1 MDDERSGER
10 PEQGL
15 ADVTPP
21 APVAE
26 PWSAPAPEPAT
37 AAAPDPWSTPAP
49 APAPDA
55 WSAPAP
61 DAWSAGAQAP
71 DPWSGPAPTSAYP
84 PVPDTTALP
93 PAGPA
98 AAPAPPGPPTAPA
111 NPWAVAAPG
120 TPPPPA
126 PLLPGAPAP
135 APPSAG
141 REGAGRRV
149 VVVAVVAG
157 LVGALAGGVTS
168 AVVSSRSTTA
178 TVVAIPQ
185 ASGELSPRTTDS
197 IAGIAEAVTPTVV
210 SIATDQGS
218 GTGFVIRPDGY
229 ILTNNHVIAAA
240 AGGGSL
246 EVTLNDG
253 TTATGELVGRNSAYD
268 LAVVKIDRTGLPTAA
283 LGNSNNVVVGDT
295 VVAIGSPLGLAGTV
309 TSGIVSA
316 LNRPVTAG
324 GEGETSF
331 INAIQTDAAIN
342 PGNSGGPLVNTAAQV
357 IGINSAIATL
367 SGGQS
372 QSGSIGLGF
381 AIPVNQ
387 PKRIAEEIIAT
398 GTSRVPIIGVQL
410 DQSYT
415 GRGALVSSVTAGGPA
430 AAAGLAPGDVLV
442 AVDGRKV
449 ADATELIVAVR
460 SKTPG
465 DTVRLTV
472 DRDGRSSEV
481 TVTLGADTTSD

>member
-1 MDDERSGER
+1 
-10 PEQGL
+10 
-15 ADVTPP
+15 
-21 APVAE
+21 
-26 PWSAPAPEPAT
+26 
-37 AAAPDPWSTPAP
+37 
-49 APAPDA
+49 
-55 WSAPAP
+55 
-61 DAWSAGAQAP
+61 
-71 DPWSGPAPTSAYP
+71 
-84 PVPDTTALP
+84 
-93 PAGPA
+93 
-98 AAPAPPGPPTAPA
+98 
-111 NPWAVAAPG
+111 
-120 TPPPPA
+120 
-126 PLLPGAPAP
+126 
-135 APPSAG
+135 
-141 REGAGRRV
+141 
-149 VVVAVVAG
+149 
-157 LVGALAGGVTS
+157 
-168 AVVSSRSTTA
+168 
-178 TVVAIPQ
+178 
-185 ASGELSPRTTDS
+185 
-197 IAGIAEAVTPTVV
+197 
-210 SIATDQGS
+210 
-218 GTGFVIRPDGY
+218 
-229 ILTNNHVIAAA
+229 
-240 AGGGSL
+240 
-246 EVTLNDG
+246 
-253 TTATGELVGRNSAYD
+253 
-268 LAVVKIDRTGLPTAA
+268 
-283 LGNSNNVVVGDT
+283 
-295 VVAIGSPLGLAGTV
+295 
-309 TSGIVSA
+309 
-316 LNRPVTAG
+316 VTAG

-342 PGNSGGPLVNTAAQV
+342 PGNSGGPLVNAAAQV

-387 PKRIAEEIIAT
+387 AKRIAEEIIAT